1 MPEGRLQDLIDI
13 QNEVRLAFG
22 WEYADDFESAN
33 QMSLAF
39 DHDVPFGNVDW
50 NFQGRNETLQ
60 EICKVLMSSKKV
72 VIIGAA
78 AEKEMLEEINQED
91 VSIIAADGSVG
102 ALKGFQNLV
111 CIVSDLDGGEH
122 IDLAAI
128 NSQRFI
134 IHAHGDNHK
143 RWKNILTR
151 WSKFPNPPKLVLS
164 HQTNEQLIGMENFG
178 GFTDGD
184 RALCFAIWAGV
195 KTQNIELIGFS
206 TDKVGEWSGTTNQE
220 RKLKKLSWMKK
231 IVSML
236 NLDSQID

>member
-1 MPEGRLQDLIDI
+1 MSEGRLQDLIDI

-22 WEYADDFESAN
+22 WEYTDDFESAN
-33 QMSLAF
+33 QMSLTF
-39 DHDVPFGNVDW
+39 DHDAPFGNIDW
-50 NFQGRNETLQ
+50 NIQGRNQTLQ
-60 EICKVLMSSKKV
+60 DICQDLISSQKV

-78 AEKEMLEEINQED
+78 VEKEMLEQINQED

-102 ALKGFQNLV
+102 ALKDFQNLV

-143 RWKNILTR
+143 RWKNILAR
-151 WSKFPNPPKLVLS
+151 WSTLPSPPTLVLS
-164 HQTNEQLIGMENFG
+164 HQTDEQLPGMENFG

-195 KTQNIELIGFS
+195 KTENIELIGFS

-220 RKLKKLSWMKK
+220 KKLKKLLWMKR

-236 NLDSQID
+236 NLDNQID